1 MINYYSSQAVTVR
14 MRVSLTAVVSG
25 SVSHLAVYT
34 IFVRLVSWVE
44 LDKSCPNDIFCWDG
58 ALTRTVVVLF

>member
-14 MRVSLTAVVSG
+14 MRASLTAVVSG

-44 LDKSCPNDIFCWDG
+44 LRQKLPE
-58 ALTRTVVVLF
+58 